1 MKIGP
6 SRSIPTAFSLL
17 VAEHRRLLLTP
28 ERLTP
33 ERLIEG
39 AVLLNKEEQHYLR
52 RVLRLRCGGR
62 VDVTDGCGRLLG
74 GTLMETNL
82 LEVDPTPQQIAPSP
96 SPQLG
101 LAVALMRRGMD
112 DVVRMACE
120 LGIDRIQPLRCER
133 CAPQAEHRPERWA
146 VIVREA
152 VEQCER
158 LWMPQLLDVA
168 ELSRWMGDGEGQRLV
183 GVTRESSSPMLHQ
196 WLSQQGKANQITWLV
211 IGPEGGWTAAE
222 QRLFS
227 HERAQPIQ
235 MGSTI
240 LRSSTA
246 AVAGV
251 VELVRWRDGLISS

>member
-28 ERLTP
+28 ERLTG
-33 ERLIEG
+33 G

-74 GTLMETNL
+74 GTLLETNL
-82 LEVDPTPQQIAPSP
+82 LELDPTPQQIVPSP

-158 LWMPQLLDVA
+158 LWMPQLLAVA
-168 ELSRWMGDGEGQRLV
+168 ELSRWMGDGNGQRLV

-196 WLSQQGKANQITWLV
+196 WLSQQGKANLLTWLV

-222 QRLFS
+222 QGLFAQ
-227 HERAQPIQ
+227 ERVQPIQ

-246 AVAGV
+246 AVAGA